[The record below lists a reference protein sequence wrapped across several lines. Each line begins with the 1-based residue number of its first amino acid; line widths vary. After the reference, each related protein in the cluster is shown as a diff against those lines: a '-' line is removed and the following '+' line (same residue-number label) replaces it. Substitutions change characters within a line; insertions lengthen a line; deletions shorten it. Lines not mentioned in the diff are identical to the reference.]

1 MTGDYEALDT
11 MDPQNSFLKNF
22 RLYETQSNF
31 YIVGRNNSKT
41 VWRVLKI
48 DRSEPAELNI
58 VEDST
63 TYSEREIF
71 ELLTRIH
78 VGNAT
83 TGGLKFVTS
92 CYGIVGF
99 IKFLGPYYMLL
110 ITKRKQIGE
119 ICGHVIYGISKT
131 EMFPIPHPSVQTD
144 TFSSKSENRY
154 KKLLC
159 SIDLTKD
166 FFFSFSYNIM
176 CSLQRNLCDA
186 QTTGPVLYEKMFV
199 WNEFLTRGIR
209 RNLNNTVWTVALVYG
224 FFKQAK
230 LSVSGRDFKLTLIS
244 RRSRL
249 YAGPRYHKR
258 GVDERGRVA
267 NDVETE
273 QIVFEDLPEGCPV
286 EISSVVQHR
295 GSIPLFWSQEASL
308 LNVKPK
314 IRLSRRDEN
323 YKATRLHFDNL
334 VTRYGNPIII
344 LNLIKGR
351 EKEARESTLRGM
363 FSYATEVINNDLSF
377 ENRLRFFHLDLAKLS
392 KSKDLDVLES
402 LSGLTEYSLRITGF
416 FHSQLSPNFV
426 PGDDDNENR
435 LNKQTKLQKGV
446 LRTNCIDCLDRT
458 NVAQYSYGLAA
469 LGYQLNA
476 LGLISRPKIGQDDL
490 LANDLM
496 DLYEMMG
503 DILSLQYGGS
513 LSHCK
518 IFWLKRGHWKPSIHT
533 QDMIRSVQ
541 RYGSNTFT
549 DGEKQDAINI
559 FLGHFQPQQGKPAIW
574 ELNSD
579 QNVGRD
585 EKAMLSI
592 KRSASDGNLVSEQES
607 SRLVDDSTLEII
619 PATDSV
625 FTCMQKCSLLLDDS
639 TPEIPQ
645 STVQFL
651 CDMQSINYPNNCFVS
666 DDNFCENQDSDNCS
680 GLGGSDYENQDTD
693 NCFVFGN
700 AGWRSDENQE
710 DSDNSSSLGGS
721 DHENQDSHNRFDFGD
736 SDDDSHAGDLH
747 ERYSHDHLINQPDWS
762 DFGSD
767 GYCSSDETSC
777 TRERDEDIDKA
788 E

>member
-1 MTGDYEALDT
+1 MTGDYEELDT

-314 IRLSRRDEN
+314 IRMSRRDEN

-392 KSKDLDVLES
+392 KNKDIDVLES
-402 LSGLTEYSLRITGF
+402 LGGLTEYSLRTTGF
-416 FHSQLSPNFV
+416 FHSQFSPNFV
-426 PGDDDNENR
+426 PGDDNENR
-435 LNKQTKLQKGV
+435 LIKQTKLQKGV

-469 LGYQLNA
+469 LGYQLKA

-490 LANDLM
+490 LAVDLM

-518 IFWLKRGHWKPSIHT
+518 IFWLKRGHWKPAIHT

-579 QNVGRD
+579 QNVNVGRD
-585 EKAMLSI
+585 EKAMLSL
-592 KRSASDGNLVSEQES
+592 KRSASDGKLASVSEQES
-607 SRLVDDSTLEII
+607 SRLVDDSTPEII

-625 FTCMQKCSLLLDDS
+625 FTCMQKCILLCDDA

-777 TRERDEDIDKA
+777 TRESCLDK
-788 E
+788 

>member
-1 MTGDYEALDT
+1 MTGDYEELDT

-31 YIVGRNNSKT
+31 YIVGRNKSKT

-48 DRSEPAELNI
+48 DRSEPTELNI

-154 KKLLC
+154 KKLLF

-176 CSLQRNLCDA
+176 RSLQRNLCDA
-186 QTTGPVLYEKMFV
+186 QTAGPVLYEKMFV

-209 RNLNNTVWTVALVYG
+209 GNLNNTVWTVALVYG

-392 KSKDLDVLES
+392 KSL
-402 LSGLTEYSLRITGF
+402 I
-416 FHSQLSPNFV
+416 
-426 PGDDDNENR
+426 
-435 LNKQTKLQKGV
+435 KQTKLQKGV

-476 LGLISRPKIGQDDL
+476 LGLISRPKIGQDDR
-490 LANDLM
+490 LAVDLM

-518 IFWLKRGHWKPSIHT
+518 IFWLKRGHWKPAVNAS
-533 QDMIRSVQ
+533 DMIRSVR

-579 QNVGRD
+579 QNVNVGRD
-585 EKAMLSI
+585 ENAMLSL
-592 KRSASDGNLVSEQES
+592 KRSASDGNLASVSEQES
-607 SRLVDDSTLEII
+607 SRLVDDSTPEII

-625 FTCMQKCSLLLDDS
+625 FHCMQTCSLLLDDS

-651 CDMQSINYPNNCFVS
+651 CDMQSTNYSNNCFVS

-680 GLGGSDYENQDTD
+680 DLGGSDYENQDTD

-700 AGWRSDENQE
+700 AGWRSDDNQE
-710 DSDNSSSLGGS
+710 DSDNISGFGGS
-721 DHENQDSHNRFDFGD
+721 DYENQDSHNRFDFGD
-736 SDDDSHAGDLH
+736 PDDDSLAGDLH
-747 ERYSHDHLINQPDWS
+747 ERYSHDHLIDQRNWS

-767 GYCSSDETSC
+767 GYSSSTETSC
-777 TRERDEDIDKA
+777 IGDLRKRDEDIDMELLKGETTSIPGENDADTKA

>member
-1 MTGDYEALDT
+1 
-11 MDPQNSFLKNF
+11 MDPQNSSLKNF
-22 RLYETQSNF
+22 RLYETQSKV

-48 DRSEPAELNI
+48 DRSEPTELDI

-63 TYSEREIF
+63 TYSEREISA
-71 ELLTRIH
+71 LLRRLH
-78 VGNAT
+78 AGNLA

-119 ICGHVIYGISKT
+119 IRGHVIYGISKT
-131 EMFPIPHPSVQTD
+131 KMIPIPHPSVQQTD

-166 FFFSFSYNIM
+166 FFFSFTYNVTR
-176 CSLQRNLCDA
+176 SLQRNLCDV

-199 WNEFLTRGIR
+199 WNEFLTRGIS
-209 RNLNNTVWTVALVYG
+209 NLNNTVWTVALVYG

-258 GVDERGRVA
+258 GVDKKGRVA

-273 QIVFEDLPEGCPV
+273 QIVFEDLPGGCPV

-314 IRLSRRDEN
+314 IRLSGRDEN

-363 FSYATEVINNDLSF
+363 FSDATEVINNDLSF

-392 KSKDLDVLES
+392 KSKDIDVLES
-402 LSGLTEYSLRITGF
+402 LGGLTEYSLRITGFF

-426 PGDDDNENR
+426 PGDDKENR
-435 LNKQTKLQKGV
+435 LIKQTKLQKGV

-476 LGLISRPKIGQDDL
+476 LGLISRPKIGQDDR
-490 LANDLM
+490 LAVDLM

-518 IFWLKRGHWKPSIHT
+518 IFWLKKGHWKPAVKAS
-533 QDMIRSVQ
+533 DLIRSVR

-579 QNVGRD
+579 QNVNVGRD
-585 EKAMLSI
+585 ENAMLSL
-592 KRSASDGNLVSEQES
+592 KRSASDGNLASVSEQES
-607 SRLVDDSTLEII
+607 SRLVDDSTPEII
-619 PATDSV
+619 PASNSEIIATFRSSPSRRSV
-625 FTCMQKCSLLLDDS
+625 QL
-639 TPEIPQ
+639 
-645 STVQFL
+645 L
-651 CDMQSINYPNNCFVS
+651 CDMQSTPIDF
-666 DDNFCENQDSDNCS
+666 
-680 GLGGSDYENQDTD
+680 YENQD
-693 NCFVFGN
+693 
-700 AGWRSDENQE
+700 
-710 DSDNSSSLGGS
+710 
-721 DHENQDSHNRFDFGD
+721 
-736 SDDDSHAGDLH
+736 
-747 ERYSHDHLINQPDWS
+747 
-762 DFGSD
+762 
-767 GYCSSDETSC
+767 
-777 TRERDEDIDKA
+777 
-788 E
+788 